1 MLFFKHIVRNAR
13 GWFRRLARD
22 NGGFALLE
30 TIMAITIFAALGTAV
45 MVGIRTANIS
55 GVIVDEQSIA
65 EKLARN
71 QLEYVF
77 TQDYVSPPGSYVT
90 IDAAQDVA
98 FTVDAGYTVTAVA
111 EALTAAEFDLSIVN
125 DTNMQKVT
133 VTINHRS
140 KTILTLETLR
150 TK

>member
-1 MLFFKHIVRNAR
+1 
-13 GWFRRLARD
+13 
-22 NGGFALLE
+22 
-30 TIMAITIFAALGTAV
+30 
-45 MVGIRTANIS
+45 
-55 GVIVDEQSIA
+55 
-65 EKLARN
+65 
-71 QLEYVF
+71 
-77 TQDYVSPPGSYVT
+77 VT